1 MEQKMTSLKNTARVA
16 GLLYLIIV
24 FTALYAHIYVPSQI
38 FVRGDADATTNN
50 ILANEFLF
58 RTCIV
63 VSLIEATIFLF
74 LVLGL
79 YRLLKEVNNHLA
91 GLMVALVGVQIPV
104 AFVLATFKLTSL
116 MILKSDVSNILS
128 SQLPGLAML
137 FLEINGYGNA
147 TLALFGGL
155 WLIPFGLLV
164 YKSRFIPRIFGVL
177 LIIAGTG
184 YTFDSLISMLFP
196 DYGQPRILAFIF
208 FGLGE
213 ISIMLWLLIKGV
225 KDHISIEV
233 ISETKT
239 TIRSSAVKMKEYI
252 E

>member
-1 MEQKMTSLKNTARVA
+1 MSSLKKTARVA

-24 FTALYAHIYVPSQI
+24 FTALYAHVYVPLQI
-38 FVRGDADATTNN
+38 FVRGDAIATTNN

-63 VSLIEATIFLF
+63 VSLIGATIFLV
-74 LVLGL
+74 LVLTL
-79 YRLLKEVNNHLA
+79 YRLLKEVNNHLTR
-91 GLMVALVGVQIPV
+91 LMVALVGVQIPV
-104 AFVLATFKLTSL
+104 AFVLAAFKLTSL
-116 MILKSDVSNILS
+116 MILKSDVSNTLS
-128 SQLPGLAML
+128 GQFPDLAML

-164 YKSRFIPRIFGVL
+164 YKTHFIPRIFGVL

-184 YTFDSLISMLFP
+184 NTFGSLISILSP
-196 DYGQPRILAFIF
+196 DYSPSQVLPFVF

-213 ISIMLWLLIKGV
+213 ISMMLWLLIKGV
-225 KDHISIEV
+225 KDHVSIEV
-233 ISETKT
+233 MSETKT
-239 TIRSSAVKMKEYI
+239 TIRPTAIKMKEYV